1 MAEVVIAEGGPDS
14 ITRDSLETLAQSTE
28 TEVALAANHALAT
41 LHEVS
46 LAGAQVRGERSL
58 SDVTQIR
65 GFARRAYEAIT
76 VPELDILD
84 EEVEAELL

>member
-14 ITRDSLETLAQSTE
+14 IARDTLETLAQSSE
-28 TEVALAANHALAT
+28 TEVALAANRALAT
-41 LHEVS
+41 LHDVS